1 MQWTRNRKMFVK
13 GNRNDRLKIDFQMA
27 HFQTQNMATDL
38 IFHKLDRLIF
48 FTTSLN
54 SYWLPQYKSK
64 MTFSFWAPIF
74 ATKMSAPKI
83 SVSGRVKQK
92 RRQKWHCLKPVDL
105 GQFLSYKNVKVL
117 KMTGISRATTLYRIR
132 KVIRRANLEQIAKNR
147 NRDWLNFRAHK
158 WAPNQAKLQKE

>member
-1 MQWTRNRKMFVK
+1 MNTKSKNVCEGQS
-13 GNRNDRLKIDFQMA
+13 NDRLEIDFQMA
-27 HFQTQNMATDL
+27 HFQAQNMATDL
-38 IFHKLDRLIF
+38 IFHKLDKLIS

-92 RRQKWHCLKPVDL
+92 RRQ
-105 GQFLSYKNVKVL
+105 Q
-117 KMTGISRATTLYRIR
+117 
-132 KVIRRANLEQIAKNR
+132 
-147 NRDWLNFRAHK
+147 
-158 WAPNQAKLQKE
+158 